1 MKNEK
6 ATALIDF
13 IAASPTAFHAVHNIA
28 NELDASGFTR
38 LEEGAVWSLEYGKGY
53 YVTRNLSSIIAF
65 RLPAAGFGSYRIVAS
80 HSDSPTFKLK
90 TNFELDV
97 RGKYTQLNTERYGGM
112 IISTWFDRPLS
123 VAGRIIT
130 SDETGIRTHLVDL
143 GRDALVIPNVAIHMN
158 RDINDGFKYNA
169 QVDTLPLFG
178 DGAAKGRLMKE
189 LADGAGVDA
198 KDITGYDLFL
208 YNRMRGTTFGPENEF
223 ICCPQLDD
231 LECAFTSLKA
241 FVAAENPQSAC
252 VYYVSDNEEV
262 GSGTKQGADSTFL
275 SDVLERI
282 NISLGRTREQY
293 FAAVASSLML
303 SADNAHAVHPNHPEK
318 TDATNCVFMNEGIVI
333 KHNANQKYTTDAVSA
348 AMFQRICRSAG
359 VPCQHFSNRSDMAGG
374 STLGNISNAHVS
386 LNTID
391 IGLAQLAMHSC
402 YETAGVKDIGYMT
415 DGIRAFFESA
425 LTADADGTYLDK

>member
-1 MKNEK
+1 M
-6 ATALIDF
+6 
-13 IAASPTAFHAVHNIA
+13 
-28 NELDASGFTR
+28 
-38 LEEGAVWSLEYGKGY
+38 
-53 YVTRNLSSIIAF
+53 
-65 RLPAAGFGSYRIVAS
+65 
-80 HSDSPTFKLK
+80 
-90 TNFELDV
+90 

-130 SDETGIRTHLVDL
+130 SDETGIRTHLADL

-178 DGAAKGRLMKE
+178 DGAAKGRLIKE

-198 KDITGYDLFL
+198 NDITGYDLFL

-293 FAAVASSLML
+293 FTAVASSLML